1 MNIIESVELMKEK
14 WVALGIAPKFSHVH
28 HFSSDKFSTRP
39 SGLEGF
45 YNWCQ
50 KNDIK
55 SENTQTVQRAIAAAF
70 LYEGGANI
78 EKAIDIA
85 WKNYGIVQR

>member
-1 MNIIESVELMKEK
+1 MNIMESVELMKAK
-14 WVALGIAPKFSHVH
+14 WEALGIEPKFSQIH
-28 HFSSDKFSTRP
+28 HFSSEKFSTRP
-39 SGLEGF
+39 SGLKGF

-70 LYEGGANI
+70 LYEGGSSI
-78 EKAIDIA
+78 EKAIKIA
-85 WKNYGIVQR
+85 WKNYGLVQR

>member
-1 MNIIESVELMKEK
+1 MKIMESVELMREK
-14 WVALGIAPKFSHVH
+14 CKALGITAKFSHIH
-28 HFSSDKFSTRP
+28 HFSSDKFSTHP
-39 SGLEGF
+39 SGLKGF

-50 KNDIK
+50 KNEIK

-78 EKAIDIA
+78 EKAIEIA
-85 WKNYGIVQR
+85 WKNYGLVQR